1 MLIYRAVFNMSVP
14 NQKKVIIKKEPCNK
28 DNHYAMINL
37 QSLQKAMQDLK
48 GETFKMWVYLS
59 KNQPQFQLELS
70 YKAAAQFGITK
81 TTYYD
86 VIENLIGKGYL
97 QRKDENS
104 NIYYFTETA
113 FSEIRKD
120 DEEETEYIISEIRN
134 INSEKRKESSENRNE
149 FSDFRQRNITNNIQN
164 TKENTIKK
172 GGKAANNG
180 NLDEHCY
187 SLMKEINKD
196 AENDKFNDEQIKIIK
211 QLVKYL
217 NENKYTETTDNLYS
231 QILSVYLQLYKE

>member
-28 DNHYAMINL
+28 DNHYTATNL
-37 QSLQKAMQDLK
+37 QALQYAMNDLS
-48 GETFKMWVYLS
+48 GEAFKLWMYFS
-59 KNQPQFQLELS
+59 KNQDNYNFDLS
-70 YKAAAQFGITK
+70 QKAAEQYGIKK
-81 TTYYD
+81 TSYYSH
-86 VIENLIGKGYL
+86 IETLKQKGYL

-134 INSEKRKESSENRNE
+134 INYKKRKESSENRNE
-149 FSDFRQRNITNNIQN
+149 FSDFRQRNITNNTEN

-187 SLMKEINKD
+187 SLMKEMNED
-196 AENDKFNDEQIKIIK
+196 AEKDNFNDEQIKIIK